1 MVKVAMP
8 AKIALA
14 ACLYAAVATAETVN
28 FINKC
33 SFPIELYHSQS
44 GSTASKV
51 ADIPVGSSHTEDV
64 TGPAHMY
71 RHSAET
77 SATLVELACDGTLWN
92 DLSVIPPMPGYCSSY
107 EECKKGGK
115 TGFNVPISIEPKE
128 NIGKGTC
135 SALYCAADDKEAC
148 ADAYHYPMDNTKT
161 HSCPSGTELD
171 VTFCFA
177 GGDETQ
183 QQNKD
188 QAQQQQQQNTDQS
201 QHQEQQQTDQ
211 YSPAATTAAPSE
223 EERGATQ
230 NPDQQQQQHQQQ
242 QQGTVQ
248 SYADL
253 GKVKAKYEYKGKNAG
268 NMPGSYNRVTDLAT
282 CTKEPVQVNSPVG
295 PMSEPCSMIFRGPQ
309 EIFNIAVYSD
319 EGGNGSWPRVS
330 SYSSKDGTVENLTF
344 MNNKNV
350 DYSGQN
356 KHGPQGY
363 ASADG
368 KDKADKPTVFSG
380 ELVEASDPTKIGGG
394 PGISTGVEINIMTGE
409 KCNGECLGFSGDNDY
424 KGWGGGKKAFVTE
437 VKMPKGLIPDQPA
450 IWMLNAQVMHSNQYG
465 CNCRGMGPVG
475 GCGELDIA
483 EVIETNPLR
492 NKVTTHLYYY
502 DGSVLSP
509 GGDNFAPRSYDSNT
523 VYVTLIDDSNEGLI
537 KIVELESFDFS
548 QTELGSLYQQL
559 VDC

>member
-14 ACLYAAVATAETVN
+14 ACLYAAVATAETIN

-51 ADIPVGSSHTEDV
+51 ADIPVGSSLTEDV

-171 VTFCFA
+171 
-177 GGDETQ
+177 
-183 QQNKD
+183 
-188 QAQQQQQQNTDQS
+188 
-201 QHQEQQQTDQ
+201 
-211 YSPAATTAAPSE
+211 
-223 EERGATQ
+223 
-230 NPDQQQQQHQQQ
+230 
-242 QQGTVQ
+242 GTVQ

-356 KHGPQGY
+356 EHGPQGY